1 MSYSLGIDLGTSGVK
16 IVLVTIE
23 GEIVKEVSKIHPIY
37 YPQSGWAEQHPEDWW
52 YSVKEGIKEILTD
65 VESSQVTGIGVSGQM
80 HGLVLIDKHGDPLLP
95 CILWNDQ
102 RSYKETEYLNHKIG
116 KDRLIELT
124 GNIAFPGFTAPKVL
138 WIQNNHPNLFK
149 KTKYICLPKDYINYK
164 LTGQFFT
171 DVSDASGT
179 LYFDVKN
186 RKWSEEMMEILRIN
200 KDMLPKV
207 YESYEV
213 VGRTGNSLSK
223 ELNIPICT
231 PVVAGAGDNAAAAVG
246 ANVIEEG
253 TIMISLG
260 TSGVVFT
267 PQSKYSSD
275 HHARLHT
282 FCDGNKQW
290 HTMGVILSAASSL
303 KWWVEE
309 IQKES
314 YDTLLEEA
322 IQSPVGS
329 KGLFFLPYLSGERT
343 PYNDPYAKGTFIG
356 LSHRHSRGDMTRAVL
371 EGITFAL
378 NDAFKAALELS
389 VPIDKVRALGGG
401 SKSDLWLHIIADVFG
416 KPVEH
421 CISTGGPALGAALLV
436 LRGGEIKNNDENF
449 KNIVP
454 INKVVNPD
462 RKKHQD
468 YQIYYN
474 QFKKLYKHLQKAF
487 KEISTLIQ

>member
-23 GEIVKEVSKIHPIY
+23 GEIVKEVSKIYPIY
-37 YPQSGWAEQHPEDWW
+37 YPQSGWAEQYPEDWW

-65 VESSQVTGIGVSGQM
+65 VESSQVIGIGVSGQM
-80 HGLVLIDKHGDPLLP
+80 HGLVLIDKQGDPLLP

-116 KDRLIELT
+116 KNRLIELT

-138 WIQNNHPNLFK
+138 WVQNNHPDLFK

-186 RKWSEEMMEILRIN
+186 RKWSEEMMDILKIN
-200 KDMLPKV
+200 EDMLPKV

-213 VGRTGNSLSK
+213 VGRTRDSLSQ
-223 ELNIPICT
+223 EFNIPIHT

-246 ANVIEEG
+246 ASVIEEG

-267 PQSKYSSD
+267 PQSKYRSD
-275 HHARLHT
+275 HQARLHT

-309 IQKES
+309 IQEES

-322 IQSPVGS
+322 IHSPVGS

-356 LSHRHSRGDMTRAVL
+356 LSHQHS
-371 EGITFAL
+371 
-378 NDAFKAALELS
+378 
-389 VPIDKVRALGGG
+389 
-401 SKSDLWLHIIADVFG
+401 
-416 KPVEH
+416 
-421 CISTGGPALGAALLV
+421 
-436 LRGGEIKNNDENF
+436 
-449 KNIVP
+449 
-454 INKVVNPD
+454 
-462 RKKHQD
+462 
-468 YQIYYN
+468 
-474 QFKKLYKHLQKAF
+474 
-487 KEISTLIQ
+487 

>member
-1 MSYSLGIDLGTSGVK
+1 MPYSLGIDLGTSGVK

-23 GEIVKEVSKIHPIY
+23 GEIVKEVLKTYPIY
-37 YPQSGWAEQHPEDWW
+37 YPKSGWAEQNPEDWW
-52 YSVKEGIKEILTD
+52 HSVKEGIKEILAD
-65 VESSQVTGIGVSGQM
+65 VGSSQIIGIGVSGQM
-80 HGLVLIDKHGDPLLP
+80 HGLVLIDKHGDSLLP

-102 RSYKETEYLNHKIG
+102 RSYKETEYLNHEIG
-116 KDRLIELT
+116 KNRLIDLT
-124 GNIAFPGFTAPKVL
+124 GNIAFPGFTAPKLL
-138 WIQNNHPNLFK
+138 WVQNNYPHLFE

-164 LTGQFFT
+164 LTGQLFT

-179 LYFDVKN
+179 LYFDVQN
-186 RKWSEEMMEILRIN
+186 RKWSEEMMGILRIN

-213 VGRTGNSLSK
+213 VGRTKNSLSQ
-223 ELNIPICT
+223 ELNIPIHT
-231 PVVAGAGDNAAAAVG
+231 PVIAGAGDNAAAAVG
-246 ANVIEEG
+246 ASVIEEG

-275 HHARLHT
+275 HQARLHT

-309 IQKES
+309 IQKEN

-322 IQSPVGS
+322 TQSPVGS

-356 LSHRHSRGDMTRAVL
+356 LSHQHSRGDMTRAVL

-378 NDAFKAALELS
+378 NDAFKAGAELDS
-389 VPIDKVRALGGG
+389 PISKVRALGGG
-401 SKSDLWLHIIADVFG
+401 SKSDLWLQIIADVFG
-416 KPVEH
+416 NPVEH

-436 LRGGEIKNNDENF
+436 LRGGKIKNNDENV
-449 KNIVP
+449 KNVTP
-454 INKVVNPD
+454 INKVVKPD

-468 YQIYYN
+468 YQLYYN

-487 KEISTLIQ
+487 KEISTLIE